1 MGIRAVVCL
10 LLISSAVAVAPLLVV
25 GGVVALGGSMYAY
38 IRPAAYYK
46 GDLEVCITSRGDYGA
61 NPWFGSTTCVYPNIR
76 VSLKKKER
84 IHFSDG
90 FEVTTIDNK
99 RAKIFLDT
107 TLISLTLEDVQL
119 HLVEQYYIEEVP
131 FKDAVL
137 VNPVK
142 HCIMTEIKQITY
154 EALLKDTKA
163 DQTFT
168 DYINKCMDNYSTSY
182 IASKNTYVTVR
193 KIS

>member
-10 LLISSAVAVAPLLVV
+10 LLISSAVAVAPLLVA
-25 GGVVALGGSMYAY
+25 GGIVALGGSMYAY

-90 FEVTTIDNK
+90 FEVTTIDGK

-142 HCIMTEIKQITY
+142 HCIMTEIKQISY

-168 DYINKCMDNYSTSY
+168 DYINKCMDTYSTSY